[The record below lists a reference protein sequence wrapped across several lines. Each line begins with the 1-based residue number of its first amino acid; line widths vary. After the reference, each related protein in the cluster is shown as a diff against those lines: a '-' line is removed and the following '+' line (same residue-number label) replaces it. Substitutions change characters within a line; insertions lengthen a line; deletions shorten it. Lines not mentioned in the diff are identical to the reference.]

1 MTETVLPLRKL
12 VDMKKYKGA
21 NRIERTE
28 DTIEAFEYC
37 RDIVFNCQELYFLE
51 DTSVPI
57 IQTDA
62 SDYGIGSYLYMVCQ
76 RERVL
81 WYILRSTTIGRAS
94 RQ

>member
-12 VDMKKYKGA
+12 VDMKKYRVA
-21 NRIERTE
+21 NIIEWTE

-37 RDIVFNCQELYFLE
+37 IVFNCQELNFLE

-62 SDYGIGSYLYMVCQ
+62 SDYGIGSYLYMVRQ

-81 WYILRSTTIGRAS
+81 WYILRGTTIRRAS